1 MQLLSHTLSAQ
12 TWREISNLRQFR
24 LGKRLNAII
33 TIDETDEGY
42 RFTVAANG
50 QIALT
55 GMALSLQQ
63 AWEFCTVW
71 ADGVYAE

>member
-1 MQLLSHTLSAQ
+1 
-12 TWREISNLRQFR
+12 
-24 LGKRLNAII
+24 LNAII

-55 GMALSLQQ
+55 GMAITLQQ
-63 AWEFCTVW
+63 AWEFCSVW
-71 ADGVYAE
+71 AEGADTDE